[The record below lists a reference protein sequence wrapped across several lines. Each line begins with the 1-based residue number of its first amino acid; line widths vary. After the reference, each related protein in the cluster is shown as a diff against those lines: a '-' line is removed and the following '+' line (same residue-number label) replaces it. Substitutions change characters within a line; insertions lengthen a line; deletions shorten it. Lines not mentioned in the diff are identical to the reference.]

1 MTPADFNN
9 WWTVFNVIGAPLAVL
24 FAVHRG
30 WLVTRREISLLQS
43 AYDDLSDRYDRLEDQ
58 MADEQQR
65 VRVELEA
72 TRNQLIE
79 LLAREQ
85 GGMA

>member
-9 WWTVFNVIGAPLAVL
+9 WFTIFNVIGAPLAVL

-30 WLVTRREISLLQS
+30 WLVTRREITLLQS
-43 AYDDLSDRYDRLEDQ
+43 AYDDLADRYERMEDQ
-58 MADEQQR
+58 MAAEQSR

-72 TRNQLIE
+72 TRSQLIE
-79 LLAREQ
+79 LLARSDPN
-85 GGMA
+85 A

>member
-1 MTPADFNN
+1 MSPADFNN

-30 WLVTRREISLLQS
+30 WLVTRREIALLQHS
-43 AYDDLSDRYDRLEDQ
+43 YDELLDRYERLEDQ

-65 VRVELEA
+65 IRTELEG
-72 TRNQLIE
+72 TRSQLIE
-79 LLAREQ
+79 LLARSEPQ
-85 GGMA
+85 A